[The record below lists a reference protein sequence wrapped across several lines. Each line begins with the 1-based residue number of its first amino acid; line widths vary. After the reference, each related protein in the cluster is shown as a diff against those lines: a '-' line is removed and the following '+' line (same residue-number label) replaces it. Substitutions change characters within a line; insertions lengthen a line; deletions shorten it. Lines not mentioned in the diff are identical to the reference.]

1 MDGTAAYRARLD
13 RVLRYL
19 DENPDGAQDLETLSG
34 IAAFSK
40 FHFQRQ
46 FSAFFGLSAGAY
58 GQRLRL
64 LRAAHWL
71 AYYPRRRVLDIALDS
86 GYGGPEAF
94 ARAFRQVFGQSPSAF
109 RVAPD
114 WPSWHAATQAIQ
126 EVRMTHARRDYAL
139 TDVELV
145 DFPETPLMVLMHRGD
160 PTLLGETIRRFI
172 DWRRAHKLP
181 PQRFATFN
189 LAYDDPATTPAEA
202 YRFGLGVATHQN
214 YPSDD
219 SGLAPLTIPAG
230 RCAKIRHIGP
240 DSGIAGAVL
249 FLYRVWLPQSGLI
262 PRDFPL
268 FFQRVTLF
276 PDVPEADMV
285 TDIFLPI

>member
-1 MDGTAAYRARLD
+1 MDATDAYRARLD

-94 ARAFRQVFGQSPSAF
+94 ARAFRLLFGQSPSAF
-109 RVAPD
+109 RTAPD

-139 TDVELV
+139 TDVEPV

-160 PTLLGETIRRFI
+160 PALLGETIRRFI

-214 YPSDD
+214 YPPDD